1 MQKKEVKSMM
11 RLLLV
16 EDDPVIQIVAKAA
29 LGLARFD
36 VSIASNGLEA
46 LECVAAAPPDVILL
60 NWMMPKL
67 DGPNTCARLKADPAT
82 KDIPVIFLTSRSGEE
97 DRQRCLALGAAGLIP
112 KPFDPRT
119 LGENARELL
128 KGGA

>member
-1 MQKKEVKSMM
+1 MM

-29 LGLARFD
+29 LGRAQFD
-36 VSIASNGLEA
+36 VSVAANGREA
-46 LECVAAAPPDVILL
+46 LERVAAAAPDVILL
-60 NWMMPKL
+60 DWMMPEL
-67 DGPNTCARLKADPAT
+67 DGPSTCARLKADPTT

-97 DRQRCLALGAAGLIP
+97 DRQRCLALGAAGVIA

-119 LGENARELL
+119 LGNHARELL
-128 KGGA
+128 KGAA